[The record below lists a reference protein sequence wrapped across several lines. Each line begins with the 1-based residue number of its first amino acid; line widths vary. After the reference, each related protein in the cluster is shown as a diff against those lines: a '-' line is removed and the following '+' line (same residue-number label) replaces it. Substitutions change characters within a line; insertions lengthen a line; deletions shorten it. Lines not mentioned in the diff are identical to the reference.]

1 MTFTF
6 KLRRV
11 IAFPVLAHRVGTY
24 SLMAQI

>member
-11 IAFPVLAHRVGTY
+11 IAFPVFAHRVGT
-24 SLMAQI
+24 SSAMARI